1 MSMNNETAKPEA
13 LMGMDRKIKKK
24 KWPPRKIA
32 LVASIVVFVLV
43 LGYLFLFQFSAS
55 SLNVETDRVTI
66 STVEKGP
73 FLEYIPIQ
81 GNVMPISRHSLAT
94 SEGGRVDKIFME
106 AGTMVKKGEPIL
118 ELVNTDLLLNIMW
131 READFVQQSNQLRQV
146 RLNMEQYRQAL
157 RQQMNTIENE
167 LAKQKSAYDRNAKL
181 YRENLLSEFDFERY
195 KLDYEH
201 QVRNR
206 DIVAESQKKELEY
219 REEQLRSL
227 EEQLSRMEANLL
239 ASKQKLDALVIRA
252 PISGQLSSLDAEI
265 GQFKAPGAEIGQID
279 VLDAFSVRAQI
290 DEFYI
295 SRVLAGQKGEFDLGE
310 KAAGAKVYNLNIRRV
325 FPEVRDGRF
334 EVDFDFVGAAPP
346 DIRRGQTLHIRLELG
361 DVAEAVLVAKG
372 GFYQTTGGNWIYALD
387 PAGKVATKRFIRI
400 GRQNPLVY
408 EVLEGLQPGDRVL
421 TSSYESFGDMERL
434 ILK

>member
-1 MSMNNETAKPEA
+1 MKNATLDQDP

-24 KWPPRKIA
+24 KWPPRKIV
-32 LVASIVVFVLV
+32 LVAAAAAFVIIL
-43 LGYLFLFQFSAS
+43 LYLFLFQFSGS
-55 SLNVETDRVTI
+55 SLNIEADRITI

-73 FLEYIPIQ
+73 FLEYIPSP

-131 READFVQQSNQLRQV
+131 RDADFVQQSNQLRQV
-146 RLNMEQYRQAL
+146 RLNLEQYRQTL

-167 LAKQKSAYDRNAKL
+167 LAKQKSAFERNEKL
-181 YRENLLSEFDFERY
+181 YKDELISEFEYEKY
-195 KLDYEH
+195 KLDYEY
-201 QVRNR
+201 QLRNR
-206 DIVAESQKKELEY
+206 DIVAESQKKEMEY
-219 REEQLRSL
+219 RDEQLKSL
-227 EEQLSRMEANLL
+227 EEQLRRMESNLK
-239 ASKQKLDALVIRA
+239 ASKQKLEALVIRA

-295 SRVLAGQKGEFDLGE
+295 SRVQAGQKGEFDLGQTS
-310 KAAGAKVYNLNIRRV
+310 YNLKIRRV
-325 FPEVRDGRF
+325 FPEVREGKF

-387 PAGKVATKRFIRI
+387 KSGKFAVKRFIRI
-400 GRQNPLVY
+400 GRQNPQVY
-408 EVLEGLQPGDRVL
+408 EVLEGLQPGDKVI
-421 TSSYESFGDMERL
+421 TSSYEGFGDMERL

>member
-1 MSMNNETAKPEA
+1 MLMKNATPNENA

-32 LVASIVVFVLV
+32 LAASAAAFVLI
-43 LGYLFLFQFSAS
+43 LLYLFIFQFKGS
-55 SLNVETDRVTI
+55 SLNVETERITI

-73 FLEYIPIQ
+73 FLEYIPIM
-81 GNVMPISRHSLAT
+81 GSVMPISRHSLAT

-106 AGTMVKKGEPIL
+106 AGTMVKKNEPIL

-146 RLNMEQYRQAL
+146 KLNMEQYRATLQ
-157 RQQMNTIENE
+157 QQMNTIENE
-167 LAKQKSAYDRNAKL
+167 LAKQKSAFDRNEKL
-181 YRENLLSEFDFERY
+181 YKENLLSEFDFEKF
-195 KLDYEH
+195 KLDYEY

-206 DIVAESQKKELEY
+206 DIVAASQKKELVY

-227 EEQLSRMEANLL
+227 EEQLGRMESNLQ

-265 GQFKAPGAEIGQID
+265 GQFKAPGTAIGQID
-279 VLDAFSVRAQI
+279 VLDAFSVRAPI

-295 SRVLAGQKGEFDLGE
+295 TRVQAGQRGEFDLGTTAF
-310 KAAGAKVYNLNIRRV
+310 KLKIRRV
-325 FPEVRDGRF
+325 FPEVRDGKF

-372 GFYQTTGGNWIYALD
+372 GFYQATGGNWIYALD
-387 PAGKVATKRFIRI
+387 KSGDFAVKRFIRI
-400 GRQNPLVY
+400 GRQNPQVY
-408 EVLEGLQPGDRVL
+408 EVLEGLQPGDKVI
-421 TSSYESFGDMERL
+421 TSSYEGFGDMERL

>member
-1 MSMNNETAKPEA
+1 MTNETPGQPA

-32 LVASIVVFVLV
+32 LVASAAAFVLV
-43 LGYLFLFQFSAS
+43 LLYLFLFQFSAS
-55 SLNVETDRVTI
+55 SLNVEADRITV

-81 GNVMPISRHSLAT
+81 GSVMPISRHSLAT
-94 SEGGRVDKIFME
+94 SEGGRVDKILME

-131 READFVQQSNQLRQV
+131 RDADFIQQSNQLRQV
-146 RLNMEQYRQAL
+146 RLSLEQYQQAL
-157 RQQMNTIENE
+157 RQQMNTIEND
-167 LAKQKSAYDRNAKL
+167 LAKQKSAFERNQKL
-181 YRENLLSEFDFERY
+181 YNEKLLSEFDFERY
-195 KLDYEH
+195 KLDYEY

-219 REEQLRSL
+219 RTEQLRSL
-227 EEQLSRMEANLL
+227 EEQLKRMESNLA

-252 PISGQLSSLDAEI
+252 PISGQLSALDAEI
-265 GQFKAPGAEIGQID
+265 GEFKAPGTEIGQID

-290 DEFYI
+290 DEFYVT
-295 SRVLAGQKGEFDLGE
+295 RVQAGQKGEFDLGQTT
-310 KAAGAKVYNLNIRRV
+310 YNLKIRRV
-325 FPEVRDGRF
+325 FPEVREGKF
-334 EVDFDFVGAAPP
+334 EVDFDFVGAEPP

-361 DVAEAVLVAKG
+361 DIADAVLVAKG

-387 PAGKVATKRFIRI
+387 KSDKFAVKRFIRI
-400 GRQNPLVY
+400 GRQNPQVY
-408 EVLEGLQPGDRVL
+408 EVLEGLQPGDKVV
-421 TSSYESFGDMERL
+421 TSSYEGFGDMERL

>member
-1 MSMNNETAKPEA
+1 MKNSPPDQDA
-13 LMGMDRKIKKK
+13 LMGMDRKIQKK

-32 LVASIVVFVLV
+32 LIASAAAFVLIV
-43 LGYLFLFQFSAS
+43 LYLFLFQFSGS
-55 SLNVETDRVTI
+55 SLNVETDRITI

-81 GNVMPISRHSLAT
+81 GSVMPISRHSLAT

-157 RQQMNTIENE
+157 RQQMNAIENE
-167 LAKQKSAYDRNAKL
+167 LAKQKSAFERNQKL
-181 YRENLLSEFDFERY
+181 YKESLLSEYEFERY
-195 KLDYEH
+195 RLDYEF

-206 DIVAESQKKELEY
+206 DIVAESQKKELDY

-227 EEQLSRMEANLL
+227 EEQLRRMETNLQ

-252 PISGQLSSLDAEI
+252 PISGQLSALDAEI
-265 GQFKAPGAEIGQID
+265 GQFKAPGAQIGQID
-279 VLDAFSVRAQI
+279 VLDAFSVRAPI

-295 SRVLAGQKGEFDLGE
+295 TRVQAGQKGEFDLGQ
-310 KAAGAKVYNLNIRRV
+310 KTYRLQIRRV
-325 FPEVRDGRF
+325 FPEVREGRF
-334 EVDFDFVGAAPP
+334 EVDFDFAGPPPP
-346 DIRRGQTLHIRLELG
+346 DIRRGQTLYIRLELG

-387 PAGKVATKRFIRI
+387 ESGKFAVKRFIRI
-400 GRQNPLVY
+400 GRQNPQVY
-408 EVLEGLQPGDRVL
+408 EVLEGLQPGDKVV
-421 TSSYESFGDMERL
+421 TSSYEGFGDMERL

>member
-1 MSMNNETAKPEA
+1 MNNETPGQEA

-32 LVASIVVFVLV
+32 LFGSAAAFVLI
-43 LGYLFLFQFSAS
+43 LLYLFLFQFSAS
-55 SLNVETDRVTI
+55 SLNVETDRITV

-73 FLEYIPIQ
+73 FLEYIPVM
-81 GNVMPISRHSLAT
+81 GSVMPISRHSLAT

-118 ELVNTDLLLNIMW
+118 ELINTDLLLNIMW

-146 RLNMEQYRQAL
+146 RLNMEQYQQTL
-157 RQQMNTIENE
+157 RQQMNNIEND
-167 LAKQKSAYDRNAKL
+167 LAKRKSAFLRNEKL
-181 YRENLLSEFDFERY
+181 YKENLLSEFEFETY

-201 QVRNR
+201 QLRNR

-219 REEQLRSL
+219 REEQLKSL
-227 EEQLSRMEANLL
+227 EEQLKRMESNLQ
-239 ASKQKLDALVIRA
+239 ASKQKLDALIIRA

-265 GQFKAPGAEIGQID
+265 GQFKAPGTEIGQID
-279 VLDAFSVRAQI
+279 VLDAFSVRAPI

-295 SRVLAGQKGEFDLGE
+295 TRVQAGQKGEFDLNQ
-310 KAAGAKVYNLNIRRV
+310 KTYDLKIRRV
-325 FPEVRDGRF
+325 FPEVRDGKF

-387 PAGKVATKRFIRI
+387 KSGKFAFKRFIRI
-400 GRQNPLVY
+400 GRQNPQVY
-408 EVLEGLQPGDRVL
+408 EVLEGLQPGDKVI

>member
-1 MSMNNETAKPEA
+1 MKNETPGQQA

-24 KWPPRKIA
+24 KWPPRKII
-32 LVASIVVFVLV
+32 LFASAGAFVLI
-43 LGYLFLFQFSAS
+43 LLYLFLFQFRAS
-55 SLNVETDRVTI
+55 SLNVETDRITV

-73 FLEYIPIQ
+73 FLEYIPVM
-81 GNVMPISRHSLAT
+81 GSVMPISRHSLAT

-146 RLNMEQYRQAL
+146 RLNMEQYQQTL
-157 RQQMNTIENE
+157 RQQMNNIEND
-167 LAKQKSAYDRNAKL
+167 LAKQKSAFLRNEKL
-181 YRENLLSEFDFERY
+181 YKENLLSEFEFETY

-201 QVRNR
+201 QLRNR

-219 REEQLRSL
+219 REEQLKSL
-227 EEQLSRMEANLL
+227 EEQLKRMESNLL
-239 ASKQKLDALVIRA
+239 ASKQKLDALIIRA
-252 PISGQLSSLDAEI
+252 PISGQLSSLNAEI
-265 GQFKAPGAEIGQID
+265 GQFKAPGTEIGQID
-279 VLDAFSVRAQI
+279 VLDAFSVRAPI

-295 SRVLAGQKGEFDLGE
+295 TRVLAGQKGEFDLNQ
-310 KAAGAKVYNLNIRRV
+310 KTYDLKIRRV
-325 FPEVRDGRF
+325 FPEVRDGKF
-334 EVDFDFVGAAPP
+334 EVDFDFVSAAPP

-387 PAGKVATKRFIRI
+387 KSGKFAVKRFIRI
-400 GRQNPLVY
+400 GRQNPQVY
-408 EVLEGLQPGDRVL
+408 EVLEGLQPGDKVI
-421 TSSYESFGDMERL
+421 TSSYEGFGDMERL

>member
-1 MSMNNETAKPEA
+1 MKNATPDQEA

-32 LVASIVVFVLV
+32 LVGGAAAFVLIV
-43 LGYLFLFQFSAS
+43 LYLFLFQFSAS
-55 SLNVETDRVTI
+55 SLNVEAERITV

-81 GNVMPISRHSLAT
+81 GSVMPISRHSLAT

-106 AGTMVKKGEPIL
+106 AGTMVKQGEPIL

-146 RLNMEQYRQAL
+146 RLNMDQYRQTL
-157 RQQMNTIENE
+157 RQQMNNIENE
-167 LAKQKSAYDRNAKL
+167 LAKQKSAFERNEKL
-181 YRENLLSEFDFERY
+181 YKENLLSEFEFEKY
-195 KLDYEH
+195 KLDYEY

-206 DIVAESQKKELEY
+206 DIVAEGQKKELEY
-219 REEQLRSL
+219 REEQVQSL
-227 EEQLSRMEANLL
+227 EEQLKRMESNLQ

-252 PISGQLSSLDAEI
+252 PISGQLSALDAEI
-265 GQFKAPGAEIGQID
+265 GQFKAPGTAIGQID

-295 SRVLAGQKGEFDLGE
+295 TRVQAGQKGEFDLGQ
-310 KAAGAKVYNLNIRRV
+310 KTYPLKIRRV
-325 FPEVRDGRF
+325 FPEVREGKF
-334 EVDFDFVGAAPP
+334 EVDFDFAAAAPP
-346 DIRRGQTLHIRLELG
+346 DIRRGQTLYIRLELG

-387 PAGKVATKRFIRI
+387 SSGKFATKRFIRI
-400 GRQNPLVY
+400 GRQNHQVY
-408 EVLEGLQPGDRVL
+408 EVLEGLQPGDKVI
-421 TSSYESFGDMERL
+421 TSSYEGFGDMERL

>member
-1 MSMNNETAKPEA
+1 
-13 LMGMDRKIKKK
+13 MGMDRKIKKK

-32 LVASIVVFVLV
+32 LVASAAAFILI
-43 LGYLFLFQFSAS
+43 LLYLFLFQFSAS
-55 SLNVETDRVTI
+55 SLNVEADRITV

-81 GNVMPISRHSLAT
+81 GSVMPISRHSLAT

-131 READFVQQSNQLRQV
+131 RDADFVQQSNQLRQV
-146 RLNMEQYRQAL
+146 RLNLEQYRQTL

-167 LAKQKSAYDRNAKL
+167 LAKQKSAFERYEKL
-181 YRENLLSEFDFERY
+181 YQENLLSEFEYEKY
-195 KLDYEH
+195 KLDYEY

-219 REEQLRSL
+219 RDEQLRSL
-227 EEQLSRMEANLL
+227 EEQLKRMESNLL

-279 VLDAFSVRAQI
+279 VLDAFSVRAPI

-295 SRVLAGQKGEFDLGE
+295 TRVQAGQKGEFDLGQTT
-310 KAAGAKVYNLNIRRV
+310 YNLKIRRV
-325 FPEVRDGRF
+325 FPEVREGKF
-334 EVDFDFVGAAPP
+334 QVDFDFVGAAPP

-387 PAGKVATKRFIRI
+387 KSGKFAVKRFIRI
-400 GRQNPLVY
+400 GRQNPQAY
-408 EVLEGLQPGDRVL
+408 EVLEGLQPGDKVI
-421 TSSYESFGDMERL
+421 TSSYEGFGDMERL

>member
-1 MSMNNETAKPEA
+1 MKNQSQDQDA

-32 LVASIVVFVLV
+32 LVAASAAFVL
-43 LGYLFLFQFSAS
+43 LLLYLFLFQFSGS
-55 SLNVETDRVTI
+55 SLNVEAERITV
-66 STVEKGP
+66 STVERGP

-81 GNVMPISRHSLAT
+81 GSVMPISRHSLAT

-106 AGTMVKKGEPIL
+106 AGTMVKQGEPIL

-146 RLNMEQYRQAL
+146 RLNMEQYRQTL
-157 RQQMNTIENE
+157 RQQMNSIENE
-167 LAKQKSAYDRNAKL
+167 LAKQKSAFERNQKL
-181 YRENLLSEFDFERY
+181 YKENLLSEYEFERY
-195 KLDYEH
+195 RLDYEF
-201 QVRNR
+201 QTRNR
-206 DIVAESQKKELEY
+206 DIVAESQKKELDY
-219 REEQLRSL
+219 REEQLNSL
-227 EEQLSRMEANLL
+227 EEQLRRMESNLQ

-252 PISGQLSSLDAEI
+252 PISGQLSALDAEI
-265 GQFKAPGAEIGQID
+265 GQFKAPGTQIGQID

-295 SRVLAGQKGEFDLGE
+295 TRVQAGQNGEFDLGQ
-310 KAAGAKVYNLNIRRV
+310 KTFRLKIRRV
-325 FPEVRDGRF
+325 FPEVREGRF
-334 EVDFDFVGAAPP
+334 EVDFDFDGPPPP
-346 DIRRGQTLHIRLELG
+346 DIRRGQTLYIRLELG

-387 PAGKVATKRFIRI
+387 ESGKFAVKRFIRI
-400 GRQNPLVY
+400 GRQNPQVY
-408 EVLEGLQPGDRVL
+408 EVLEGLQPGDKVI
-421 TSSYESFGDMERL
+421 TSSYEGFGDMERL